1 MPDLCLSSSLPAQPK
16 ELKEEI
22 FKLLFESAEIST
34 FTPTERIRYIEDMTT
49 ERDLKNQMAYAEN
62 KGKAEGLEQMAKALA
77 QMGMSDAD
85 IKKALELAKNS

>member
-1 MPDLCLSSSLPAQPK
+1 MPAQPK

-22 FKLLFESAEIST
+22 FKILFESAEIST

-49 ERDLKNQMAYAEN
+49 ERDLKNQMAYAVN
-62 KGKAEGLEQMAKALA
+62 KSKAEGRAEGRAEGLEQMAKAMRQIGL
-77 QMGMSDAD
+77 SDAD